1 MHGIKTG
8 IYFYTQ
14 ALTEAEAVEEASM
27 ACSLVEKYKLDL
39 PIYVDSELSSGGNG
53 RADDL
58 TKDERTQNLLAFM
71 KTVES
76 TGNMTGIYGSA
87 NWFENRVDM
96 SNFDKYHIWL
106 AQYRDAPDYDGSYDM
121 WQYSS
126 KGKVDGIETN
136 VDLDTS
142 YMKDIVGTKNN
153 VDNDTGNADDNVDS
167 NAGNNADSNAENQ
180 Q

>member
-1 MHGIKTG
+1 
-8 IYFYTQ
+8 
-14 ALTEAEAVEEASM
+14 
-27 ACSLVEKYKLDL
+27 
-39 PIYVDSELSSGGNG
+39 
-53 RADDL
+53 
-58 TKDERTQNLLAFM
+58 
-71 KTVES
+71 
-76 TGNMTGIYGSA
+76 
-87 NWFENRVDM
+87 
-96 SNFDKYHIWL
+96 
-106 AQYRDAPDYDGSYDM
+106 M